1 MISISAPIYDP
12 AGSIR
17 LQELP
22 SSDTGTLRRRVSR
35 AKTLD
40 GGVVINDGGFA
51 HGDRDMLVR
60 WRPQSSA
67 EYDAMSRMFRIY
79 PQLTVST
86 RDGVFRCAPNTLETR
101 NGETTLALLVIERM
115 E

>member
-1 MISISAPIYDP
+1 MISISALTYDP

-22 SSDTGTLRRRVSR
+22 SSDIDTVRRRVSR
-35 AKTLD
+35 RATLD
-40 GGVVINDGGFA
+40 GGVVVNDGGFA
-51 HGDRDMLVR
+51 HGDRNLLVR
-60 WRPQSSA
+60 FRPTSRAQ
-67 EYDAMSRMFRIY
+67 YDAVQRMVRLY
-79 PQLTVST
+79 PQLNVST

-101 NGETTLALLVIERM
+101 NGETTLALFVIERM

>member
-1 MISISAPIYDP
+1 MIAISAPTYDT

-17 LQELP
+17 IQELP
-22 SSDTGTLRRRVSR
+22 SSDTDTVRRRVNR
-35 AKTLD
+35 VRTLD
-40 GGVVINDGGFA
+40 GGVVVNDGGFA
-51 HGDRDMLVR
+51 HGDRDLLIRFKPTQAQFDAVQRLVR
-60 WRPQSSA
+60 L
-67 EYDAMSRMFRIY
+67 Y
-79 PQLTVST
+79 PQLDVST